1 MKLADFIGSLSL
13 LDPDASLKI
22 LERRIELL
30 AQYKLLNLTYS
41 NDDKIDEVALPVAL

>member
-1 MKLADFIGSLSL
+1 MKLADFVGALSL

-30 AQYKLLNLTYS
+30 AQYKLLILKYS
-41 NDDKIDEVALPVAL
+41 TDDKIDEVALPVVM